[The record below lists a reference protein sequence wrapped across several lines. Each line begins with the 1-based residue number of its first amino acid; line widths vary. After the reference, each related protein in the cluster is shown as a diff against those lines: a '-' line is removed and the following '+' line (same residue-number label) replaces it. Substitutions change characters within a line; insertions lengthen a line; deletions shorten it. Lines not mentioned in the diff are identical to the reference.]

1 MRGATN
7 WSPTRCNKS
16 GSLTT
21 PLAGAAAYPF
31 VNGGAGLL
39 SAASRASDW
48 LVSIVGLSGVVSWLS
63 WRGELIALFVDNN
76 FHLLFFLTLI
86 LGCL

>member
-7 WSPTRCNKS
+7 WSPTKCNKS
-16 GSLTT
+16 GSLTM

-48 LVSIVGLSGVVSWLS
+48 SASIVGLCGGGVVAAIAGRAAL
-63 WRGELIALFVDNN
+63 LI
-76 FHLLFFLTLI
+76 HL
-86 LGCL
+86 